1 MAGDINRQI
10 TIAKLPRGPLEL
22 ACFSLQESELPEP
35 GEGQVLCRTLE
46 LSIDAG
52 TRAGLQGSASYAG
65 RPETDVVMTGTAVAR
80 VEVSRTPSVAEG
92 QIVTC
97 PAGWQDFSVHD
108 GRRVTAVEPVG
119 PLSWELGVLGGT
131 GLTAYFGLL
140 DVGRPVAGETVL
152 VSAAAGATGNVVGQ
166 IARIVGCRVVGT
178 SSTHEKCAALTER
191 LGFDAAVNYR
201 SDDFRAALKTACP
214 QGVDLYFDNTGG
226 AVLGAALFRMNTG
239 GRIVCCGVVSQ
250 YDTANPEP
258 GPRGIPG
265 LLVNKRLRMEG
276 FLLFDFAKRYAEA
289 RAELARWISEGKL
302 EVIEDRFEGLEQAPR
317 ALVDL
322 LAGGNL
328 GKRIVHVAD

>member
-1 MAGDINRQI
+1 MAEMNRQI
-10 TIAKLPRGPLEL
+10 VIAKLPRGPLTEDHFVL
-22 ACFSLQESELPEP
+22 RETPIPEP
-35 GEGQVLCRTLE
+35 EAGQVLCRTLD

-65 RPETDVVMTGTAVAR
+65 KPETDIVMNGTVVAR
-80 VEVSRTPSVAEG
+80 VEKSAAPGVPEG

-97 PAGWQDFSVHD
+97 GAGWQDYSVQKAE
-108 GRRVTAVEPVG
+108 RVRAVEPIG

-140 DVGRPVAGETVL
+140 DVGRPAAGETVL
-152 VSAAAGATGNVVGQ
+152 VSAAAGATGNVAGQ
-166 IARIVGCRVVGT
+166 IARLKGCRVVGVT
-178 SSTHEKCAALTER
+178 GSDAKAAVLTEK
-191 LGFDAAVNYR
+191 LGFDAAVNYKD
-201 SDDFRAALKTACP
+201 DDFRGALKAACP
-214 QGVDLYFDNTGG
+214 DGIDVYFDNTGG
-226 AVLGAALFRMNTG
+226 AVLGAALFRMNTN

-258 GPRGIPG
+258 GPRGVPG
-265 LLVNKRLRMEG
+265 LLVNKRLTMRG
-276 FLLFDFAKRYAEA
+276 FLLFDFIKGYAEA
-289 RAELARWISEGKL
+289 RADLRRWIEEGKL
-302 EVIEDRFEGLEQAPR
+302 QVLEDRFEGLETAPR